1 MATAGANEPSVIHSW
16 VVILVTVDRKPLLQ
30 LEVSDL
36 GPVPE

>member
-1 MATAGANEPSVIHSW
+1 

-36 GPVPE
+36 GPMPE